1 MYDDY
6 DLDYSF
12 SNEYTFDEDTYY
24 EYHSQCDTLDL
35 DEEYDRDGNDYQELA
50 YRHYAWY
57 NLEPIHTTNPC

>member
-24 EYHSQCDTLDL
+24 EYHSRCDTLDL

-50 YRHYAWY
+50 YRHYA
-57 NLEPIHTTNPC
+57 

>member
-1 MYDDY
+1 MRFMYDDY
-6 DLDYSF
+6 NLDYSF

-50 YRHYAWY
+50 YRHYA
-57 NLEPIHTTNPC
+57 